1 MSQLI
6 EELKSDHVTLKRAL
20 KKAADFTRPA
30 TERVVILNEAKTA
43 LLGHLEKENRELYP
57 TLRALAEHDPP
68 LRSTLEIFAKDM
80 EAIASQAMEFFG
92 KYHDPA
98 VVAEQFKDNVHYS
111 IEFGK
116 DLERLIILLG
126 LRIGREEKTLYPEYD
141 RGISKTMAA

>member
-6 EELKSDHVTLKRAL
+6 EELKSDHVTLKQTL

-30 TERVVILNEAKTA
+30 TERVVILNDAKAA

-57 TLRALAEHDPP
+57 TLRVLAENDPP

-80 EAIASQAMEFFG
+80 EAIASEAMDFFG
-92 KYHDPA
+92 KYRDPA

-126 LRIGREEKTLYPEYD
+126 LRIGREERALYPAYN
-141 RGISKTMAA
+141 RGGSGTNTA

>member
-20 KKAADFTRPA
+20 KNAADFTRPA
-30 TERVVILNEAKTA
+30 TERVVILNGAKAA

-57 TLRALAEHDPP
+57 TLRALAETDPP
-68 LRSTLEIFAKDM
+68 LKSTLEIFAKDM
-80 EAIASQAMEFFG
+80 EAIASEAVEFFG

-98 VVAEQFKDNVHYS
+98 FVAEQFKNNVHYS

-126 LRIGREEKTLYPEYD
+126 LRIGREERTLYLEYD
-141 RGISKTMAA
+141 RSTSRTRAA

>member
-68 LRSTLEIFAKDM
+68 LRSTLEIFARDM